1 MAAEFKHVSIMLE
14 ECISHLAIKP
24 EGIYLDATLGGAGH
38 AGAVCARLSQG
49 GTLIGIDRDREAL
62 AVSTERLKPYPCR
75 KLLVHSNYTEIRTVL
90 DELGIDGVDGI
101 LADLGVS
108 SYQFDNGERGFSYR
122 FDAPLDMRMDQT
134 QTLTCYDIVNSYEYA
149 KLFHIIKE
157 YGEEKFA
164 HNIAKNIVQ
173 QRQNKPIETTFE
185 LKELIERSMPKKYT
199 LTGKNKAARTFQAL
213 RIEVNN
219 ELNGLTKAVEQFFD
233 CLRPGGRLAII
244 TFHSLEDRIVKTAFK
259 DFATGCTCP
268 ADFPVCV
275 CGKQPRGRLI
285 TRKPI
290 LPSEEEMQANT
301 RSTSAKLRV
310 IEKIEDTEK
319 IR

>member
-14 ECISHLAIKP
+14 ECISHLAIRP
-24 EGIYLDATLGGAGH
+24 DGIYLDATLGGAGH
-38 AGAVCARLSQG
+38 AGAVCASLSDK
-49 GTLIGIDRDREAL
+49 GTFLGIDRDREAL
-62 AVSTERLKPYPCR
+62 KVSEERLNKYPCR
-75 KLLVHSNYTEIRTVL
+75 KFLVHSNYTEIRQVL
-90 DELGIDGVDGI
+90 SQHSIAGVDGI

-108 SYQFDNGERGFSYR
+108 SYQFDNGDRGFSYR

-134 QTLTCYDIVNSYEYA
+134 QTLTCYDIVNTYEFSR
-149 KLFHIIKE
+149 LFHIIKE

-164 HNIAKNIVQ
+164 HNIAKNIVNKRQ
-173 QRQNKPIETTFE
+173 QKPIETTFE
-185 LKELIERSMPKKYT
+185 LKELIESSMPKKYT

-233 CLRPGGRLAII
+233 CLLPGGRLAII

-259 DFATGCTCP
+259 EFATGCTCP
-268 ADFPVCV
+268 ADFPVCI
-275 CGKQPRGRLI
+275 CGKEPRGRLI
-285 TRKPI
+285 TRKPV
-290 LPSEEEMQANT
+290 LPSETEMTENT

-310 IEKIEDTEK
+310 IEKI
-319 IR
+319 R